1 MNAQYGF
8 GSHKKNRLFGT
19 NFNGSIKSSELLY
32 SKFNNTDKTSL
43 GIDQLIMNERELMG
57 PVFTEFDSIG
67 RLTVISSAI
76 YRKNDVDFIKK
87 NATMFDY
94 TKNNYDALIEIE
106 DTLEFNYPVYN
117 YFLMKKLDC
126 IRSTV
131 NRSYDKKSNLNSK
144 KDSLSR
150 IFERHTYILNEKG
163 QIIKESNHYLLKEF
177 NRNADFED
185 LESYENDYEI
195 QFIYN
200 DLDRINKQLIS
211 AGKGPGKRNFM
222 YGAENSRIPFHAM
235 GTESGFCEDL
245 HFSYQYDAKDRITDI
260 VFFGCN
266 DTLAYEKYTYN
277 DNLGYIS
284 KIRKYVGGVGGSF
297 QITKTTDY
305 YYDKYANVIK

>member
-1 MNAQYGF
+1 FLNNNKVNKLILHIFIFFCFSTMNAQYGF

-117 YFLMKKLDC
+117 YFLMKK
-126 IRSTV
+126 
-131 NRSYDKKSNLNSK
+131 
-144 KDSLSR
+144 
-150 IFERHTYILNEKG
+150 
-163 QIIKESNHYLLKEF
+163 
-177 NRNADFED
+177 
-185 LESYENDYEI
+185 
-195 QFIYN
+195 
-200 DLDRINKQLIS
+200 
-211 AGKGPGKRNFM
+211 
-222 YGAENSRIPFHAM
+222 
-235 GTESGFCEDL
+235 
-245 HFSYQYDAKDRITDI
+245 
-260 VFFGCN
+260 
-266 DTLAYEKYTYN
+266 
-277 DNLGYIS
+277 
-284 KIRKYVGGVGGSF
+284 
-297 QITKTTDY
+297 
-305 YYDKYANVIK
+305 